1 MLDFLPHYVAM
12 KMSTEKTASELRT
25 WQPDPDLTEEQ
36 LIEMDKEVYERIVT
50 ARVGLLLRHPF
61 FGNMATR
68 LKIQRADWLPTAA
81 VDGRNLFYNVQF
93 FNAMNNKEI
102 EFVVA
107 HEILHMVFDHLE
119 RREDRDPRLY
129 NISCDYIV
137 NNTLVDDRIGTVPS
151 IVNCFQD
158 FKYRGWASEA
168 VYDDLYK
175 QAEKNGKEFLEQFG
189 EMLDEH
195 IDWGDGDGDGD
206 GEGGKGKDGKS
217 KRPVYT
223 KEERDQIKDEIK
235 EAMIQA
241 AQSAGAG
248 NVPAGVQRLIKEI
261 TEPKMN
267 WREIIQQQIQSTIK
281 SDYTFS
287 RPSRK
292 GWHTGAILPGMNFEE
307 TIDIAIAIDMSG
319 SIGNSQAADF
329 LGEVKGIMEQ
339 YKDYKIKIWCFDTKV
354 YNEDDFSAD
363 DGRDISEYE
372 IAGGGG
378 TDFMA
383 NWHYM
388 KENNIQPKRFLMFT
402 DGYAWDSWGD
412 PDWCETVFLIH
423 SHHDKNLEAPF
434 GMTTHYEE
442 AA

>member
-137 NNTLVDDRIGTVPS
+137 NNTLVDDRIGSVPS

-195 IDWGDGDGDGD
+195 IDWGDGDGDGE
-206 GEGGKGKDGKS
+206 EGKSGDGKS

-223 KEERDQIKDEIK
+223 KAERDQIKDEIK

-292 GWHTGAILPGMNFEE
+292 GWHTGAVLPGMNFEE

-378 TDFMA
+378 TDFMV
-383 NWHYM
+383 NWTYM
-388 KENNIQPKRFLMFT
+388 KENNITPKRFLMFT